1 MKKYLPLLS
10 VLLILCCLSAAAIA
24 CPNCKEQL
32 PNTDAS
38 SSASVPAG
46 FNMSIYSMLG
56 GLFVLMALGG
66 RMLFKVVR
74 ETDRAK

>member
-1 MKKYLPLLS
+1 MKKRLPLLLSS
-10 VLLILCCLSAAAIA
+10 VLVLCLSAAALA

-32 PNTDAS
+32 PNTDATS
-38 SSASVPAG
+38 AASVPTG
-46 FNMSIYSMLG
+46 VNTSIYYMLG

-66 RMLFKVVR
+66 RMIVKVVR